1 MPGIRANP
9 KFPAQIHIMTRLR
22 IFRRRWDISQ
32 EALASEMKWRGHE
45 TWFRQTVA
53 MVEGN
58 KRNLT
63 VDELIS
69 LVDSLRALTKNKTED
84 ADLVTLKELMGSE
97 LDWVIGGSH
106 E

>member
-1 MPGIRANP
+1 
-9 KFPAQIHIMTRLR
+9 
-22 IFRRRWDISQ
+22 
-32 EALASEMKWRGHE
+32 MKWRGHE

-69 LVDSLRALTKNKTED
+69 LVDSLRALTKNKIEGD
-84 ADLVTLKELMGSE
+84 DLVTLAELMGPE
-97 LDWVIGGSH
+97 LEWVIGGSP